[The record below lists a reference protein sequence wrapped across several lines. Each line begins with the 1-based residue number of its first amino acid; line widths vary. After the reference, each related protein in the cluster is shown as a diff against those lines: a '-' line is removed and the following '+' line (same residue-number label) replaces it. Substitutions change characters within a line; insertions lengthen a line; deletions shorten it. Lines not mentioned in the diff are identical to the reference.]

1 MERSQEDERLITSS
15 LYPLLWLIL
24 GKRNE
29 EKITRLKGIFDALVE
44 KINIVPTGQEGEYI
58 GKNGRKGVCYILKDN
73 ANLGIEI
80 FGFQGANQSQYED
93 VLYSSMHEFT
103 HAVVEIFSRIRE
115 KYPTGVVRDG
125 VKRSNAFGAVKKE
138 GPEGK
143 QEYGVMFNE
152 TMMDMIAAMAMNSYI
167 VDGHK
172 SVNEMLVTRQNEW
185 GNEGSAY
192 SFLTSV
198 TRLMIA
204 SFSTNPNVD
213 YDRLIEEEVGI
224 FDIKTI
230 FHDGSSS
237 FANDFLY
244 GIVFDP
250 MHIEEVYDGVMG
262 EGKYQELC
270 EKVDSL
276 FARVYN
282 NRELSAEEVS
292 DDISNTIKY
301 LMETLPDFL
310 NQRMAQFRA
319 SGKLTDAEI
328 SAINSN
334 FNRIWNSM
342 QREYRVF
349 FTRAEVSSMIEEQ
362 SRHYTR
368 GNNEHQNDDGS
379 HNRRD

>member
-1 MERSQEDERLITSS
+1 MERSREDEQLITSS

-29 EKITRLKGIFDALVE
+29 ENITRFKEIFDALVE
-44 KINIVPTGQEGEYI
+44 EINIVPIGQEGQFI
-58 GKNGRKGVCYILKDN
+58 GRDRRKGVCYLMTSGKVRM
-73 ANLGIEI
+73 EI
-80 FGFQGANQSQYED
+80 FGLQDANPSQYED
-93 VLYSSMHEFT
+93 ILYSSTHEFT
-103 HAVVEIFSRIRE
+103 HAVVEIFSRIRG

-125 VKRSNAFGAVKKE
+125 VKTSNAFGAVKKE
-138 GPEGK
+138 GPAGE
-143 QEYGVMFNE
+143 QEYGIMFNE

-185 GNEGSAY
+185 GNDGSAY

-204 SFSTNPNVD
+204 SFSTNPNID
-213 YDRLIEEEVGI
+213 YDRLIEEGRGI
-224 FDIKTI
+224 FDVRTTL
-230 FHDGSSS
+230 HDGSSS

-270 EKVDSL
+270 EKVDNL
-276 FARVYN
+276 FARVDN
-282 NRELSAEEVS
+282 NRELSAGEVS
-292 DDISNTIKY
+292 EDISNTIKY

-342 QREYRVF
+342 QREYRVL
-349 FTRAEVSSMIEEQ
+349 FTRTEVSSMIEEQ
-362 SRHYTR
+362 SRYYTR

-379 HNRRD
+379 HNRRN